1 MIDKAGLTVDDIMKW
16 MSGAGIVVFFENEVI
31 VGDID
36 IVEIGVREVNVLIA
50 IVSEVEDF
58 RFTEVVVNNV
68 AVVSFTSKVIVH
80 GVININIVEIGVEKV
95 NDIVSEFTAAEDI

>member
-1 MIDKAGLTVDDIMKW
+1 
-16 MSGAGIVVFFENEVI
+16 MSGADVVVSFENEVI

-36 IVEIGVREVNVLIA
+36 IVEIGVGEVNVLIG

-68 AVVSFTSKVIVH
+68 AVHVVSFTSRVIV
-80 GVININIVEIGVEKV
+80 GVININIVDIGVY
-95 NDIVSEFTAAEDI
+95 SRSQ

>member
-1 MIDKAGLTVDDIMKW
+1 
-16 MSGAGIVVFFENEVI
+16 MSGAGVVVSFENEVI

-36 IVEIGVREVNVLIA
+36 IVDIGVGEVNVLIG

-68 AVVSFTSKVIVH
+68 AVVSFTSKVIV
-80 GVININIVEIGVEKV
+80 GVIDINIVEIGVEKV